1 MGFHTVSSDSSGP
14 SAVLKTAVRA
24 AVEGAIIAGAGALLA
39 SRVWP
44 SQSSAVAVG
53 CAAAWAA
60 TSASLAWLFWAR
72 GREMKVFW
80 WAFGGGMAVRAG
92 ALGVLAVWGYR
103 REGFS
108 LEGLLLSYVF
118 AVLVLLLTLELRH
131 LRIR

>member
-1 MGFHTVSSDSSGP
+1 LGFHTVSSDSSAR
-14 SAVLKTAVRA
+14 SAVVKTAVRA
-24 AVEGAIIAGAGALLA
+24 AVEGAVIAGAGAILA
-39 SRVWP
+39 SWLWP
-44 SQSSAVAVG
+44 SLRSAVVVG
-53 CAAAWAA
+53 VATAWAA

-72 GREMKVFW
+72 GRDMKTFW
-80 WAFGGGMAVRAG
+80 WAFGGGMAIRAG
-92 ALGVLAVWGYR
+92 ALGLLAVAGYR

>member
-1 MGFHTVSSDSSGP
+1 LGFHTVSSDSSAR
-14 SAVLKTAVRA
+14 SAVVKTAVRA
-24 AVEGAIIAGAGALLA
+24 AVEGAVIAGAGAILA
-39 SRVWP
+39 SWLWP
-44 SQSSAVAVG
+44 SLRSAVVVG
-53 CAAAWAA
+53 VATAWAA

-72 GREMKVFW
+72 GRDMKTFW
-80 WAFGGGMAVRAG
+80 GAIRAG
-92 ALGVLAVWGYR
+92 ALGLLAVAGYR

>member
-1 MGFHTVSSDSSGP
+1 VVG
-14 SAVLKTAVRA
+14 
-24 AVEGAIIAGAGALLA
+24 
-39 SRVWP
+39 
-44 SQSSAVAVG
+44 VAT
-53 CAAAWAA
+53 AWAA

-72 GREMKVFW
+72 GRDMKTFW
-80 WAFGGGMAVRAG
+80 WAFGGGMAIRAG
-92 ALGVLAVWGYR
+92 ALGLLAVAGYR

>member
-24 AVEGAIIAGAGALLA
+24 AVEGALVAGTGALAA
-39 SRVWP
+39 SWFWP
-44 SQSSAVAVG
+44 SQKSAVAVG
-53 CAAAWAA
+53 CATAWAA

-80 WAFGGGMAVRAG
+80 RAFGGGMAIRAG
-92 ALGVLAVWGYR
+92 MLGVLAVWGYR
-103 REGFS
+103 REGYS

-118 AVLVLLLTLELRH
+118 VVIVLLLTLELRH